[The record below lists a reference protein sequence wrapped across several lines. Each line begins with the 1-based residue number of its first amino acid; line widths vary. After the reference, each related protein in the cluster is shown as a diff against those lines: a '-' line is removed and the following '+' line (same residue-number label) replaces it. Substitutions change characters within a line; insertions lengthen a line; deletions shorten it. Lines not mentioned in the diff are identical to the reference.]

1 MVTIHRSGRTTAE
14 PTCEDKKPQ
23 NELRSSDP
31 ATDSCDSQ
39 GETSNSEV
47 PDIHI
52 ETAGTNGV
60 GTGVTRLL
68 KANQN
73 TNSSPQFQQPQPEKD
88 VSSSVTLPEPELFFQ
103 AVGLVRG
110 QYLPS
115 AGTPGQGILL
125 LNDNL
130 MTPTNLLAS
139 AAYTVDKHSE
149 LLESPQVWIV
159 YPRPMQESP
168 RLHFAIRGVRNPLPG
183 EDAEV
188 IEQSVDGFTIRG
200 IVCYHKVGSDEF
212 AVRVY
217 RNFRPWHELDGTKYK
232 PYSFTIAGML
242 PTSSSAYGQFWN
254 LKVKRVSDQL
264 VLEEATFVAQ
274 VLPPKQPKKKRSK
287 HRQKP

>member
-1 MVTIHRSGRTTAE
+1 MPKPEQNDQTCKDVQRFSGTAV
-14 PTCEDKKPQ
+14 
-23 NELRSSDP
+23 N
-31 ATDSCDSQ
+31 
-39 GETSNSEV
+39 
-47 PDIHI
+47 
-52 ETAGTNGV
+52 
-60 GTGVTRLL
+60 
-68 KANQN
+68 
-73 TNSSPQFQQPQPEKD
+73 PQFQQPQPEID
-88 VSSSVTLPEPELFFQ
+88 ASSSVTLPEPELFFQ

-125 LNDNL
+125 LNDGL

-168 RLHFAIRGVRNPLPG
+168 RLHFAIRGVRNPLHG

-188 IEQSVDGFTIRG
+188 IEQSVDSFTIRG
-200 IVCYHKVGSDEF
+200 IVSYHNADSGEF

-217 RNFRPWHELDGTKYK
+217 RNFRPWYELDGTKYK
-232 PYSFTIAGML
+232 PYSFTIAGIL
-242 PTSSSAYGQFWN
+242 PSSSPAYGQFWN

-264 VLEEATFVAQ
+264 ILEDAAFVAQ
-274 VLPPKQPKKKRSK
+274 VLSPKEPKKKRSK
-287 HRQKP
+287 HQGRKR